1 MRLLL
6 IAGLGILASC
16 STAKMAVDPELTK
29 NSDAYKISERPGA
42 FSGDRMKFGPFLA
55 TKIDRDW
62 TRGSGTTISSRA
74 SSAIYKSRE
83 KSQNYRFQFTGQSKV
98 SWKAECRMSGKSQSV
113 GRIGFGLEIGVHC
126 TFNSNAETGSPQS
139 RFEFRLKGP
148 RLVEAK
154 GDFKAGEESIR
165 VTPAIK
171 IQGSSLRMGSPTG
184 YYFFSKEKLI
194 AGVDKISSEG
204 PVWLN
209 RKLSQDVRDRVGMV
223 VVALLLL
230 QK

>member
-1 MRLLL
+1 MFIRLLL
-6 IAGLGILASC
+6 IAGIGFLSAC
-16 STAKMAVDPELTK
+16 TTAKMAVDPELTK
-29 NSDAYKISERPGA
+29 NSDAYKITEKPGV
-42 FSGDRMKFGPFLA
+42 FSGERMKFGPFLA

-62 TRGSGTTISSRA
+62 TRGSGTTISSKA
-74 SSAIYKSRE
+74 TPIYMSKE
-83 KSQNYRFQFTGQSKV
+83 KGQNYRYQFTGKG
-98 SWKAECRMSGKSQSV
+98 SWKAECRMSGKSQAI
-113 GRIGFGLEIGVHC
+113 GRIGFGLEVGVHC
-126 TFNSNAETGSPQS
+126 TFISNAGTGSPQS

-148 RLVEAK
+148 RLAESK
-154 GDFKAGEESIR
+154 GDFKAGGESIR
-165 VTPAIK
+165 VTPVVK

-194 AGVDKISSEG
+194 AGVDKISSGG

>member
-1 MRLLL
+1 MFIRL
-6 IAGLGILASC
+6 IAVAAIGLLGAC
-16 STAKMAVDPELTK
+16 TTAKMAVDPELVK
-29 NSDAYKISERPGA
+29 KSDAYKISERPGA

-62 TRGSGTTISSRA
+62 TRGSGTTISSKA
-74 SSAIYKSRE
+74 TPTYKSRQ
-83 KSQNYRFQFTGQSKV
+83 KSQKYRYQFTGKG
-98 SWKAECRMSGKSQSV
+98 SWTAECRMSGKSQSV
-113 GRIGFGLEIGVHC
+113 GRVGFGMEIGVHC
-126 TFNSNAETGSPQS
+126 TFNSNAGTGSPQS
-139 RFEFRLKGP
+139 KFEFRFKGS

-154 GDFKAGEESIR
+154 GDFKAGQESIR
-165 VTPAIK
+165 VTPVLK

-184 YYFFSKEKLI
+184 YNFFSKEKLI
-194 AGVDKISSEG
+194 AAVDKLSSEG